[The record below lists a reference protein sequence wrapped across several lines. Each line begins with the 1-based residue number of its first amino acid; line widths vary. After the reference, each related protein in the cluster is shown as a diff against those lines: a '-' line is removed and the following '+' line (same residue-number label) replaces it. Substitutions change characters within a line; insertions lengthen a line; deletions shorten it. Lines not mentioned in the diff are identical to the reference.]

1 LHKESPKIE
10 TPPEP
15 VETEMNI
22 DTTAPMEEVVAS
34 TEENNPSTDT
44 IETPMNIDEDP
55 QPDSNPQPEVQ
66 KTQEP
71 PQSNQAKAKS
81 GTSEI
86 NLKVLKKKVQSL
98 DWIVSNSVFEYE
110 EKRLNELVSKLKME
124 RKSHDEEET
133 RITLIAVKISDIVF
147 RIQSGL
153 LTYDTYTEGIQK
165 KIIEE
170 RETAKL
176 FANAGDLDT
185 ARGCLARAKIM
196 EKELAGEI

>member
-15 VETEMNI
+15 VRTEMNI
-22 DTTAPMEEVVAS
+22 ETPAPMEEVVAS

-44 IETPMNIDEDP
+44 TETPMNIEEDP
-55 QPDSNPQPEVQ
+55 QPDLNPQPE
-66 KTQEP
+66 TQEP

-133 RITLIAVKISDIVF
+133 RITLVAVKITDIVF

-153 LTYDTYTEGIQK
+153 LTIDTYTEGVQK
-165 KIIEE
+165 KITEE

-176 FANAGDLDT
+176 LANAGDLET